1 MSRFLQIHPE
11 DNVVVCLQEMKKGDS
26 IVLSDGRNVDVTED
40 VPAGH
45 KLAIKNIAN
54 GENVVKYGYAIGH
67 ATEDIAVGRWVHT
80 HDTKTNLEGI
90 LSYKYEPDTE
100 AIEKKKS
107 MMATKKGTFKGFV
120 RANGKVG
127 IRNEI
132 WIIPTVGCVNNIA
145 TALAKQANELVKGS
159 VDEVVAFTHNYG
171 CSQTGDDQEHTRT
184 ILSDLINHPNAGGV
198 LVLGLGCENSNIDV
212 LMPYI
217 GKYDPD
223 RVKFLVAQ
231 KSDDEMEDGLNL
243 LKELIETASKDE
255 RSDADLS
262 KLIIGLKCGGSDG
275 FSGITANPLVGRI
288 SDRIIEYGGTSIL
301 TEVPEMFGAETIL
314 MNRCKDEAT
323 FNDTVNMINGFKDYF
338 TKQGEPIYE
347 NPSPGNKAGGI
358 TTLEDKSLGC
368 TQKSGDY
375 PVMNV
380 MEYGERTDTTGLNL
394 LCAPGNDLCAASD
407 LIDFVEPAVHQRLQ
421 QAADVRELVKLAVE
435 CRGREGNAP
444 LEAGIYVAELVEH
457 GFFCSVLTNPDT
469 AAAVNAEFC
478 ADDRTAVPDPDRF
491 GGTLPQ
497 AGGAADA
504 FLRVQR
510 H

>member
-1 MSRFLQIHPE
+1 MSKFLQIHPE
-11 DNVVVCLQEMKKGDS
+11 DNVVVCLEEMKKGDK
-26 IVLSDGRNVDVTED
+26 ITLSDKREVELKED

-45 KLAIKNIAN
+45 KLAVRDISN
-54 GENVVKYGYAIGH
+54 GENIIKYGYAIGH
-67 ATEDIAVGRWVHT
+67 ATEDIAIGRWIHT
-80 HDTKTNLEGI
+80 HDIKTNLEGI
-90 LSYKYEPDTE
+90 LEYKYEPNKADIE
-100 AIEKKKS
+100 EKKS
-107 MMATKKGTFKGFV
+107 RMNTRKGTFKGFV
-120 RANGKVG
+120 RSNGKVG

-145 TALAKQANELVKGS
+145 TALAKEANAYVKGS

-171 CSQTGDDQEHTRT
+171 CSQTGDDQEHTRI

-223 RVKFLVAQ
+223 RVKFLVCQ
-231 KSDDEMEDGLNL
+231 KSDDEMEDGINL
-243 LKELIETASKDE
+243 LKELIDVASSDE
-255 RSDADLS
+255 RSDVSLS
-262 KLIIGLKCGGSDG
+262 KLTIGLKCGGSDG

-288 SDRIIEYGGTSIL
+288 SDRIVEYGGTSIL

-314 MNRCKDEAT
+314 MNRCKDEST
-323 FNDTVNMINGFKDYF
+323 FNDTVSMINGFKDYF

-380 MEYGERTDTTGLNL
+380 LEYGERTDVTGLNL
-394 LCAPGNDLCAASD
+394 LCAPGNDLCAATALASAGAQIV
-407 LIDFVEPAVHQRLQ
+407 LFTTGRGTPFACPVPTMKISSNSTIAGKKSGWIDFNAGQILDGRTFEEL
-421 QAADVRELVKLAVE
+421 ADELFDKIV
-435 CRGREGNAP
+435 
-444 LEAGIYVAELVEH
+444 
-457 GFFCSVLTNPDT
+457 
-469 AAAVNAEFC
+469 
-478 ADDRTAVPDPDRF
+478 RTASGEKLKSELAGFHDMAIWKRGV
-491 GGTLPQ
+491 TL
-497 AGGAADA
+497 
-504 FLRVQR
+504 
-510 H
+510 

>member
-1 MSRFLQIHPE
+1 MSKFLQIHPD
-11 DNVVVCLQEMKKGDS
+11 DNVIVCLEEMKKGES
-26 IVLSDGRNVDVTED
+26 VSLSDGRVVTAIED

-45 KLAIKNIAN
+45 KLAIRDISENGNII
-54 GENVVKYGYAIGH
+54 KYGYAIGH
-67 ATEDIAVGRWVHT
+67 ATEEIGTGRWVHT
-80 HDTKTNLEGI
+80 HDIKTNLEGI
-90 LSYKYEPDTE
+90 LTYKYEPDTE
-100 AIEKKKS
+100 DINKKKAQ
-107 MMATKKGTFKGFV
+107 MGTRKGTFKGFV
-120 RANGKVG
+120 RENGKVG

-145 TALAKQANELVKGS
+145 TALAKEANKLLKGS
-159 VDEVVAFTHNYG
+159 IDEVVAFNHNYG

-217 GKYDPD
+217 GKYNEN
-223 RVKFLVAQ
+223 RVKFLVCQ
-231 KSDDEMEDGLNL
+231 KSDDEMADGIAL
-243 LKELIETASKDE
+243 LKELIDNAAGDE
-255 RSDADLS
+255 REDVDLS

-314 MNRCKDEAT
+314 MNRCKDEDT

-380 MEYGERTDTTGLNL
+380 MEYGERTDVTGLNL
-394 LCAPGNDLCAASD
+394 LCAPGNDLCAATALASAGAQIVLFTTGRGTPFACPVPTMKIASNNTIAD
-407 LIDFVEPAVHQRLQ
+407 KKSNWIDFRAGQILEGRTFE
-421 QAADVRELVKLAVE
+421 ELTD
-435 CRGREGNAP
+435 
-444 LEAGIYVAELVEH
+444 ELFDKIV
-457 GFFCSVLTNPDT
+457 
-469 AAAVNAEFC
+469 
-478 ADDRTAVPDPDRF
+478 RTASGEKLKSELAGFHDMAIWKRGV
-491 GGTLPQ
+491 TL
-497 AGGAADA
+497 
-504 FLRVQR
+504 
-510 H
+510 